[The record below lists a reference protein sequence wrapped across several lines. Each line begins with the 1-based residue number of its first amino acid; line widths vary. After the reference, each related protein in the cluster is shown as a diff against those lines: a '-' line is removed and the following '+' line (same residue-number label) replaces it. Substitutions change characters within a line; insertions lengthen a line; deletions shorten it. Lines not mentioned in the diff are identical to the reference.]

1 MGSTGRRYGGLHL
14 CRSWHGAGVRAG
26 AEIER
31 QRTGRCEVS
40 RVANSYW
47 IDERIRTQRV
57 SPRANSLASVQQISQ
72 DIIGTRSEVR
82 RRGGV
87 IPSWVVFGMI
97 LLATLAVCVTVNMR
111 TRAKVQVAAQQLTAM
126 QTDVEALRSMNQS
139 LKSELQRLRTD
150 PRTIELAARARLN
163 MVRSNEFV
171 VPVE

>member
-1 MGSTGRRYGGLHL
+1 MSK
-14 CRSWHGAGVRAG
+14 
-26 AEIER
+26 
-31 QRTGRCEVS
+31 
-40 RVANSYW
+40 VANSYW
-47 IDERIRTQRV
+47 VDERIRAQRV
-57 SPRANSLASVQQISQ
+57 APRSNSLASVQQISAE
-72 DIIGTRSEVR
+72 ILGTRTEVR

-126 QTDVEALRSMNQS
+126 QTDVEALRSLNQS
-139 LKSELQRLRTD
+139 LKSDLQRLRTD
-150 PRTIELAARARLN
+150 PRAIELAARARLN

>member
-1 MGSTGRRYGGLHL
+1 MGSIGHRYGGLHL